1 MHMRKLLLLCAAV
14 FMTLLSWAQR
24 NVTGKVT
31 DDKGSPIPNVSVT
44 IKGTNQGT
52 VTGADGSFTLNV
64 PANGRTL
71 VFSAVDMGTRE
82 VAIGSQS
89 AISVS
94 MQSVERSMQ
103 EVVVIGYGTQK
114 KQAVTSSI
122 AKVSGDKVA
131 NIPVASF
138 DKALGGQAAGVN
150 VTMGSGLVNA
160 EPRIRIRGVNSIT
173 GNRDPLFV
181 IDGVPAFSGGLS
193 GVANTNPLSDINP
206 NDIESVEV
214 LKDGAAT
221 AIYGSRAAN
230 GVVLITTKKGRAGR
244 SSVAYDAYYGV
255 STAFRKPE
263 LLNAEEFVTIAN
275 EKLTNAGLAKGAF
288 MNAEGTNTDWLDV
301 VFRDRPNVQSH
312 TISMNGGNDKTTY
325 YMSLNYMQQQGVVF
339 TNFAERVQARVNM
352 EHKVNKYVKFGNNIN
367 LSRSEDNDQNNGG
380 NALSGAMGA
389 ALRAL
394 PNVRV
399 YNPNHPTGYNITPAN
414 DALGVDSN
422 KRTIEN
428 NYSNIKY
435 VLDKNKFN
443 SDKYRI
449 LSNAFLEI
457 TPVSGLTIRSQ
468 GSVDYQ
474 NGTDFQAYDP
484 IHGDGRSAGG
494 SLFEQSLQRTNLA
507 WQNYFNYNRAIGQ
520 DHNVGV
526 TGGVELLRTINRNFN
541 GQGTGVSDVFFAQ
554 ENLISNTYANQFSGG
569 SYSKSGF
576 QSYFGRVSYDFRG
589 KYFVQ
594 GSIRRDGL
602 SSLAEDK
609 RYGTFPGVSLGWRLG
624 EEGFWKNSPI
634 AATVN
639 DVKLRASYA
648 VVGNPLGGFPYLSL
662 YGPAPYGG
670 VSGNA
675 MVSVGNP
682 LLQWETSKKINVGA
696 DIAFLN
702 GRFNFTVDYF
712 KNDNDDQVLASRT
725 PPSMGVPGNQIFKNI
740 GTMENKGLEFSLG
753 GDVLRGKNLT
763 WNFNFNFT
771 TQQNEVLSLNEGQ
784 LEEIVAGPN
793 NGNFNILRVGESI
806 NAIYGFRY
814 AGVNSANGNPMWY
827 KADGSMV
834 QYNNVP
840 GAAAGYYLVVKPGD
854 AALGAAS
861 SLTGADRTIIGTPL
875 PKWFG
880 GFSNSLAYKGLG
892 LDFLLRFQ
900 GGNDVYN
907 LTEQEVLMSQGFVNN
922 GKDILNRWTPTNT
935 NTDVP
940 KLYYGRDN
948 LLNLGGQANSRFLES
963 GDFVRLQNVT
973 LSYTFGKAGLE
984 RVTNGYIK
992 NVRVYLQ
999 GQNLG
1004 IWTKYNGIDPENTS
1018 ELGIDNSSVPQMRSY
1033 TFGLNLTF

>member
-1 MHMRKLLLLCAAV
+1 MRKLLLLSVAV
-14 FMTLLSWAQR
+14 LMTIMSWAQR
-24 NVTGKVT
+24 TITGRVI
-31 DDKGSPIPNVSVT
+31 DDKGSPLPNVSVT
-44 IKGTNQGT
+44 IRGSNQGT
-52 VTGADGSFTLNV
+52 VTGPDGTYSLNV
-64 PANGRTL
+64 PAQGKVL
-71 VFSAVDMGTRE
+71 VFSAVDMSTRE
-82 VAIGSQS
+82 VTIGNQS
-89 AISVS
+89 SVDVALAAVDKS
-94 MQSVERSMQ
+94 LQ

-122 AKVSGDKVA
+122 AKVTGDKVA
-131 NIPVASF
+131 NIPVPSF
-138 DKALGGQAAGVN
+138 DKALGGQAAGVS
-150 VTMGSGLVNA
+150 VTQSTGLVNA

-181 IDGVPAFSGGLS
+181 IDGVPTVSGGFS
-193 GVANTNPLSDINP
+193 SVANTNPLSDINP
-206 NDIESVEV
+206 NDIESIEV

-221 AIYGSRAAN
+221 AIYGSRGAN
-230 GVVLITTKKGRAGR
+230 GVILITTKKGRAGR
-244 SSVAYDAYYGV
+244 SAVAYDAYYGV
-255 STAFRKPE
+255 STPFRKPE

-275 EKLTNAGLAKGAF
+275 EKLTNAGQARGAF

-312 TISMNGGNDKTTY
+312 TLSLNGGNDKTTY
-325 YMSLNYMQQQGVVF
+325 YMSLNYMQQQGIVY
-339 TNFAERVQARVNM
+339 TNKADRVQARANI
-352 EHKVNKYVKFGNNIN
+352 EHKVNRFVKFGNNIN
-367 LSRSEDNDQNNGG
+367 LSRTQDNDQNNGG

-399 YNPNHPTGYNITPAN
+399 FNPNHPTGYNITPGN

-428 NYSNIKY
+428 NYSNIRY

-449 LSNAFLEI
+449 TDNAFLEI
-457 TPVSGLTIRSQ
+457 TPVSGLVIRSQ

-494 SLFEQSLQRTNLA
+494 FMYEQSLQRLNLA
-507 WQNYFNYNRAIGQ
+507 WSNFFNYNKTIAE
-520 DHNVGV
+520 DHTIGV
-526 TGGVELLRTINRNFN
+526 TGGVELQRTINRFFN
-541 GQGTGVSDVFFAQ
+541 GQGSTLSDVFFSQ
-554 ENLISNTYANQFSGG
+554 ENLISNTYVNQFSGG
-569 SYSKSGF
+569 SYGKSGF
-576 QSYFGRVSYDFRG
+576 QSFFGRLSYDYRG

-594 GSIRRDGL
+594 GSFRRDGL
-602 SSLAEDK
+602 SSLAEEK
-609 RYGTFPGVSLGWRLG
+609 RYGTFPGVSVGWRLS
-624 EEGFWKNSPI
+624 EEGFWKNGPLSSGL
-634 AATVN
+634 N

-675 MVSVGNP
+675 IVSVGNP
-682 LLQWETSKKINVGA
+682 ELQWETSKKINIGA
-696 DIAFLN
+696 DFGIMN

-725 PPSMGVPGNQIFKNI
+725 PPSMGIPGNVIYKNI

-753 GDVLRGKNLT
+753 GDVLRDKDFN

-771 TQQNEVLSLNEGQ
+771 TQDNVVKSLNEGQ
-784 LEEIVAGPN
+784 VEEIIAGPN

-806 NAIYGFRY
+806 NAIYGYRY
-814 AGVNSANGNPMWY
+814 AGVNSANGNPMWF
-827 KADGSMV
+827 KADGSLV
-834 QYNNVP
+834 QYNLDRTKL
-840 GAAAGYYLVVKPGD
+840 GYFAVVKPGD

-861 SLTGADRTIIGTPL
+861 SLTGADRTIIGNAL

-880 GFSNSLAYKGLG
+880 GFSNSFGYKGLG

-922 GKDILNRWTPTNT
+922 GTEILNRWTPTNT

-940 KLYYGRDN
+940 KLYYGSDN
-948 LLNLGGQANSRFLES
+948 QVNLGGNANSRFLES
-963 GDFVRLQNVT
+963 GDFLRLQNVT
-973 LSYTFGKAGLE
+973 LSYTFGKDGL
-984 RVTNGYIK
+984 RNATNGYIQ
-992 NVRVYLQ
+992 NIRVYVQ
-999 GQNLG
+999 GQNLAV
-1004 IWTKYNGIDPENTS
+1004 WTKYNGIDPENTS

-1033 TFGLNLTF
+1033 TFGVNLTF